1 MHSTA
6 KYLRTLGVWFV
17 LKRRAM
23 IFGRFQPLH
32 KGHLELIK
40 WTLSLG
46 YDEVVLLIG
55 MASENYTPR
64 NPFTAGERLE
74 MIRIAA
80 ETTGIGLEQ
89 IVTSAV
95 PTLETNIGCTYYVL
109 SFVPKIEA
117 LVSRNPIISRI
128 FKDAGYRIEKPPLFN
143 RDIYR
148 GTYIRELI
156 ARGDD
161 RWKKLVPPGIPEYI
175 EEIGG
180 VQRIREIIQED

>member
-1 MHSTA
+1 
-6 KYLRTLGVWFV
+6 
-17 LKRRAM
+17 M

-40 WTLSLG
+40 WALKLG

-80 ETTGIGLEQ
+80 ETSNIGLER

-109 SFVPKIEA
+109 SYVPKIE
-117 LVSRNPIISRI
+117 SIITRNPIIARI
-128 FKDAGYRIEKPPLFN
+128 FKDAGYKVEHPPLFN
-143 RDIYR
+143 REIYR
-148 GTYIRELI
+148 GTLIRELI
-156 ARGDD
+156 AKNDP
-161 RWKKLVPPGIPEYI
+161 RWKELVPPGIPEYI

-180 VQRIREIIQED
+180 VKRIQEIFMED

>member
-1 MHSTA
+1 MCV
-6 KYLRTLGVWFV
+6 L

-32 KGHLELIK
+32 NGHLELIK
-40 WTLSLG
+40 WALKLG

-80 ETTGIGLEQ
+80 ETTEIGLEK

-109 SFVPKIEA
+109 SYVPKIEA
-117 LVSRNPIISRI
+117 IITRNPIITRI
-128 FKDAGYRIEKPPLFN
+128 FKDAGYRVEHPPLFN
-143 RDIYR
+143 RHEYR

-156 ARGDD
+156 AKGNLL
-161 RWKKLVPPGIPEYI
+161 WKKLVPPRIPEYI

-180 VQRIREIIQED
+180 VQRIREITMED